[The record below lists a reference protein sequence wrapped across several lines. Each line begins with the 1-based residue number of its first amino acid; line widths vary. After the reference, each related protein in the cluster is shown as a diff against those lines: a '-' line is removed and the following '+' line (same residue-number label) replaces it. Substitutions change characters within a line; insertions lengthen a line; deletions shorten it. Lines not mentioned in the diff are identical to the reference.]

1 VNGGHEYNVII
12 NLLPM
17 VLELKTGLLNSSG
30 LVQTYLLSWY
40 IHLSCDVNISLKYE
54 VWNINIDILKYYV
67 HDIYDQMPSIYQ
79 T

>member
-1 VNGGHEYNVII
+1 MNGGHDYNVFI

-30 LVQTYLLSWY
+30 LVQTYLFSWY

-54 VWNINIDILKYYV
+54 VWNIDINIHNKYI
-67 HDIYDQMPSIYQ
+67 HDIYEQMPSMYQ
-79 T
+79 N